1 MMKNNYFWC
10 RVKHYTWSQSMSA
23 NSPKYGF
30 GNTEFW
36 KKWHILAQSDG
47 KTQVHII
54 YHHQKTKKNP
64 STFRAIKFYSGSAKL
79 RGQHSTHTEP
89 FSFFLKG
96 ICWHFDWFHLFS
108 SHCFQVSITDKL
120 KKCIVCYFC
129 LLHVPTKISKRIIQD
144 HVQVT
149 ITVLLSSAYSIL
161 VKRNNLQCKLA
172 TTTSTFKQGQGH
184 WKWYE

>member
-54 YHHQKTKKNP
+54 YHHQKKKKKKNT

-79 RGQHSTHTEP
+79 RGQHSTHTIRLSL
-89 FSFFLKG
+89 FHFFLKAFVDILIG
-96 ICWHFDWFHLFS
+96 FTFFQESLFS
-108 SHCFQVSITDKL
+108 SFHYWQTQKM
-120 KKCIVCYFC
+120 YC
-129 LLHVPTKISKRIIQD
+129 LLFLFT
-144 HVQVT
+144 T
-149 ITVLLSSAYSIL
+149 CAYQ
-161 VKRNNLQCKLA
+161 NQ
-172 TTTSTFKQGQGH
+172 
-184 WKWYE
+184 